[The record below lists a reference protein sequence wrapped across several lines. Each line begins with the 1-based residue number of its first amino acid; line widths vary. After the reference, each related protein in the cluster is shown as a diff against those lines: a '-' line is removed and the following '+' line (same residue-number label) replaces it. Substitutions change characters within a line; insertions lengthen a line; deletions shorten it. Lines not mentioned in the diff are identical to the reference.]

1 MRVQAVF
8 FAFLNRLMFGFFHD
22 AQRRKLMERFYLL
35 PDPVIHRFFAME
47 TTLADQWRILW
58 VGAPWTPKG
67 WARRPETQPP
77 VTSE

>member
-1 MRVQAVF
+1 
-8 FAFLNRLMFGFFHD
+8 
-22 AQRRKLMERFYLL
+22 MERFYLL